1 VRDDSKT
8 ISQLVKEAGPNVSIR
23 RFVRFQIGQE

>member
-8 ISQLVKEAGPNVSIR
+8 ISQLVKDAGPTVSIR
-23 RFVRFQIGQE
+23 RFARFQIGQE